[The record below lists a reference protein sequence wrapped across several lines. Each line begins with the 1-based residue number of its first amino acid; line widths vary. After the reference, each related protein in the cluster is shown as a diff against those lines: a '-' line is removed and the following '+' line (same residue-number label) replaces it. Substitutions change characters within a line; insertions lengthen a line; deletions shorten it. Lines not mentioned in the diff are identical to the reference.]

1 MTTHLAAAQARAAQA
16 TADREV
22 AEAELL
28 EVMASIAPIPAIG
41 IVDGILPRRFEAL
54 LEGKRP
60 YWELSQAYSA
70 FRRCQR
76 LEAKARS
83 VACRARLDEGQRTT
97 LVKPKTRTTRR
108 HKVGLDAPEVMAG
121 LREMRAA

>member
-1 MTTHLAAAQARAAQA
+1 MSTILDAAIARAAQA
-16 TADREV
+16 TADREA

-28 EVMASIAPIPAIG
+28 EVMASIAPVPAIG

-54 LEGKRP
+54 LEGARP

-76 LEAKARS
+76 LERRARS
-83 VACRARLDEGQRTT
+83 AAHRARFIEEAPPAP
-97 LVKPKTRTTRR
+97 KPKRAPRRRPRTFAEA
-108 HKVGLDAPEVMAG
+108 L
-121 LREMRAA
+121 AAA